1 MRALAPSKNEVL
13 STNTTPSAEP
23 SPNSSTSPCW
33 IGASSASVTRVPSTR
48 VATAV
53 PSKSVTRPMA
63 TSADAAVWANWPGA
77 SGPATRATTSPSSLS
92 PSRVVR
98 PAGSADAKKSRT
110 TMVASPAPSMTGSW
124 PSRANAAPVSEAS
137 TGRGRTDADAPPS
150 PRGRDAWLSI

>member
-98 PAGSADAKKSRT
+98 PAGSADAKK
-110 TMVASPAPSMTGSW
+110 VAHHDGGVA
-124 PSRANAAPVSEAS
+124 RALDDRVMALARE
-137 TGRGRTDADAPPS
+137 RGPGQ
-150 PRGRDAWLSI
+150 RGIDRQGQD